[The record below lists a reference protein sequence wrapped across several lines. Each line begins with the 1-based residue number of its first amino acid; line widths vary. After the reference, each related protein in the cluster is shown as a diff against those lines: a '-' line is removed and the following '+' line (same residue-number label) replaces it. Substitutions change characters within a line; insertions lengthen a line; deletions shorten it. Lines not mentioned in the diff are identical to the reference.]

1 MARFCG
7 GTVRNPQKLQWRCM
21 PACNIFNPLIT
32 CHILPLKSSSLTG
45 LREFLCGALP
55 QRPGSAVACQGAR
68 QTVVMYRAFLSF
80 FFAPEI
86 PSSRLRRWTLKAATR
101 CAIPPTI
108 TTTTNPITIF
118 AKRYKHVKLWYLYD
132 FVFKERKHFD
142 KVIDVHRQV
151 TRNSWQQLLQGHS
164 RTER

>member
-1 MARFCG
+1 MSPLQDRMARFCG

-108 TTTTNPITIF
+108 TTTTTPITIF
-118 AKRYKHVKLWYLYD
+118 FKQRKR
-132 FVFKERKHFD
+132 FD

-151 TRNSWQQLLQGHS
+151 TRNSWQQLLQGHN

>member
-1 MARFCG
+1 M
-7 GTVRNPQKLQWRCM
+7 RNPQKLQWRCM

-108 TTTTNPITIF
+108 TTTTTPITIF
-118 AKRYKHVKLWYLYD
+118 FKQRKR
-132 FVFKERKHFD
+132 FD

-151 TRNSWQQLLQGHS
+151 TRNSWQQLLQGHN

>member
-108 TTTTNPITIF
+108 TTTTTPITIF
-118 AKRYKHVKLWYLYD
+118 FKQRKR
-132 FVFKERKHFD
+132 FD

-151 TRNSWQQLLQGHS
+151 TRNSWQQLLQGHN